1 MYIYNKPHAHH
12 ARREAAAPAGD
23 MSSLG
28 HDHPHPQPQ
37 HHPHPHPHPHHPPP
51 ARPPPPPSSSAS
63 QPQAPLSHRPAKD
76 AGRSA
81 LPFSLPPFFF
91 GPGNASSTSLVPST
105 AEGRPIPLGDDTAA
119 HRTSAL
125 RELNNNYPSPVLRHR
140 YAKSTSAKNSTYS
153 HPVIVR
159 TYGGPPP
166 AHSSGTKPHGPGGH
180 HRHPSAGRP
189 FARRIPLSTS
199 SEPAHPLG
207 FSPAAKLGGVGISTI
222 GKHAHGG
229 ILTMGRHAAKKP
241 SRWQWVPGLGGGRD
255 SEEPKLPPLEA
266 FSFKSFMADVPEND
280 DLPAA
285 LDRIAEICA
294 RSRFSLSSQYE
305 VHVPPYGPG
314 AIMVPNGQ
322 SGGRRRS
329 GRHRRE
335 TGPTLRAVQSDDDE
349 NSARVRRRRPP
360 RRASAAQGTLETIMS
375 SHSSQSSKEE
385 KKKKKKKSAA
395 EIVDEVRGRATGSAA
410 RGIAEEGGAAAESAE
425 AGRKVARRKS
435 TSFAHAVM
443 DSSWHPTGAD
453 AVSPRNS
460 AAALV
465 GSPALPQASSS
476 HLEIRTAPEAAYQ
489 DVYRHEAQ
497 PASPAGSG
505 AESPLSQELPLVGD
519 TGTTNPGLLSGFNTW
534 MPWNGAGPNLPS
546 GPRSAGQRSQAAGS
560 LRDLLKTVDGK
571 QKKGKEVDRG
581 T

>member
-1 MYIYNKPHAHH
+1 
-12 ARREAAAPAGD
+12 
-23 MSSLG
+23 MSSLAT
-28 HDHPHPQPQ
+28 DASTPRPR
-37 HHPHPHPHPHHPPP
+37 PPSSLAATSP
-51 ARPPPPPSSSAS
+51 RPPPPPSSSAS
-63 QPQAPLSHRPAKD
+63 QSHAVLLHRPAKD
-76 AGRSA
+76 GSRSA

-91 GPGNASSTSLVPST
+91 GPSNASSTSLVSST
-105 AEGRPIPLGDDTAA
+105 AEGRPIPLDDGTAA

-140 YAKSTSAKNSTYS
+140 YAKPTSAKNSTYS
-153 HPVIVR
+153 QPVIVR

-166 AHSSGTKPHGPGGH
+166 AHSASTKPHGHGGH
-180 HRHPSAGRP
+180 HRHSSTGRAV
-189 FARRIPLSTS
+189 ARRIPLSTAS
-199 SEPAHPLG
+199 APAPSLG
-207 FSPAAKLGGVGISTI
+207 FSPATTLGGVGISSI

-229 ILTMGRHAAKKP
+229 LLTMGRHKAKKP
-241 SRWQWVPGLGGGRD
+241 SRWQWVPGMGGGRESD
-255 SEEPKLPPLEA
+255 EPKLPPLEA

-280 DLPAA
+280 ELPAA

-314 AIMVPNGQ
+314 VIITPNGQ
-322 SGGRRRS
+322 SSGRRRS

-335 TGPTLRAVQSDDDE
+335 PGPTLQAVQSDDDE
-349 NSARVRRRRPP
+349 NGARIRRRRPP

-385 KKKKKKKSAA
+385 KKKKKKPAA
-395 EIVDEVRGRATGSAA
+395 QIVDEVRGRASGSAA
-410 RGIAEEGGAAAESAE
+410 GAIPEDTGCVSENVGEGK
-425 AGRKVARRKS
+425 KVARRKS

-443 DSSWHPTGAD
+443 GTSWNTAGTD
-453 AVSPRNS
+453 AASPRNS

-465 GSPALPQASSS
+465 GPPALPQASSS

-489 DVYRHEAQ
+489 DIYRQDHA
-497 PASPAGSG
+497 PASPTGSG
-505 AESPLSQELPLVGD
+505 ADSPLSQELPHVED
-519 TGTTNPGLLSGFNTW
+519 TGTSNPGLLSGFNTW
-534 MPWNGAGPNLPS
+534 IPWNGAGPAPPS
-546 GPRSAGQRSQAAGS
+546 GSSRASGPPSQAAGS